1 MVALKQLYHFNGSTL
16 PDA

>member
-1 MVALKQLYHFNGSTL
+1 MVALKQISHFNGSTL